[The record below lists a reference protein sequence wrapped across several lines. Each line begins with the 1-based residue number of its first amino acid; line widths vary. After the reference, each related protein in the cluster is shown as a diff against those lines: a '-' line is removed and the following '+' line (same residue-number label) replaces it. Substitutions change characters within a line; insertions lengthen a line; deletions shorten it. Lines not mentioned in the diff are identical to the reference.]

1 MKISYVNGI
10 CVKND
15 AISNSIRD
23 EIRALRESGIDDIRL
38 FAYVCEHDDL
48 PSKVVS
54 NVADIAYDAHFLES
68 DVVIFHFG
76 IYYPLFDLLSI
87 VPARAK
93 RVVVFHNVTPREFVK
108 PESRSLI
115 DQSFSQMSNIAW
127 ADHVICVSDT
137 NLDVLREA
145 GINTPATVLPLAI
158 HSMSKAPTKKPSVDD
173 DTVRMAFIGRFVKS
187 KGPHELL
194 MALGNVLESNRTCR
208 LRLDMVG
215 NLLFSDPELLAQ
227 IEVMMA
233 SLMQQYGHR
242 ISLKI
247 HGNASEAQKH
257 EILQDAD
264 LFVLPT
270 YHEGFGV
277 PIVEAIS
284 NGCYIIAYDNSNVPS
299 VTNGFGQLVETGSLE
314 GLSSELG
321 RAVERMTSPTW
332 RGKEEGSYASF
343 VKRASRYAEDFSP
356 SKVARRFVNLVN
368 NIQ

>member
-15 AISNSIRD
+15 AISNNIRD
-23 EIRALRESGIDDIRL
+23 EIGALRESGIDDIRL
-38 FAYVCEHDDL
+38 FTYACEYDEL
-48 PSKVVS
+48 PAKLV
-54 NVADIAYDAHFLES
+54 NDVADIAYDAHFLAS

-87 VPARAK
+87 VPAQAR
-93 RVVVFHNVTPREFVK
+93 RIVVFHNVTPREFVK
-108 PESRSLI
+108 PEKRALI

-137 NLDVLREA
+137 NLDVLRAA
-145 GINTPATVLPLAI
+145 GIDTPATVLPLAI
-158 HSMSKAPTKKPSVDD
+158 HAMSHAPGSKPSVDD
-173 DTVRMAFIGRFVKS
+173 DIVRMAFIGRFVKS

-194 MALGNVLESNRTCR
+194 AALDQVLASNPGCR

-215 NLLFSDPELLAQ
+215 NLTFSDAELLAQ
-227 IEVMMA
+227 IEAMMA
-233 SLMQQYGHR
+233 SLARQYGER
-242 ISLKI
+242 LAVNI

-257 EILQDAD
+257 EILQAAD

-284 NGCYIIAYDNSNVPS
+284 NGCYVIAYDNSNVPS
-299 VTNGFGQLVETGSLE
+299 VTNVFGRLVDTGNIDD
-314 GLSSELG
+314 LSAELG
-321 RAVERMTSPTW
+321 RAVEMVTSRVW
-332 RGKEEGSYASF
+332 RGNGEGSYASF
-343 VKRASRYAEDFSP
+343 AEHATRYGEQFSP
-356 SKVARRFVNLVN
+356 DKIARRFVDLVHH
-368 NIQ
+368 IR

>member
-23 EIRALRESGIDDIRL
+23 ELRALRSNGIDDVRL
-38 FAYVCEHDDL
+38 FAYACEYDDI

-54 NVADIAYDAHFLES
+54 EARDIAYDPHFLNS
-68 DVVIFHFG
+68 DLVIFHFG
-76 IYYPLFDLLSI
+76 IYYPLFDLMPI
-87 VPARAK
+87 VPAGAR

-108 PESRSLI
+108 PESRALI
-115 DQSFSQMSNIAW
+115 DESFAQMSNIAW

-137 NLDVLREA
+137 NLTVLRKA

-158 HSMSKAPTKKPSVDD
+158 HSMSHPPSRKPSVEDGI
-173 DTVRMAFIGRFVKS
+173 VRIAFIGRFVKS

-194 MALGNVLESNRTCR
+194 MALGRLLASNRDCQ

-215 NLLFSDPELLAQ
+215 NLQFSDPELLTQ
-227 IEVMMA
+227 IESIIE
-233 SLMQQYGHR
+233 SLVRQFGQR
-242 ISLKI
+242 IAVKI
-247 HGNASEAQKH
+247 HGNASEHLKH

-284 NGCYIIAYDNSNVPS
+284 NGCYVISYNNSNVPA
-299 VTNGFGQLVETGSLE
+299 VIDRFGCLVDTGDIGGLAEEIGETVQRVMSAAWR
-314 GLSSELG
+314 G
-321 RAVERMTSPTW
+321 RGEESYESFAEHASCYAERFSPKKVERN
-332 RGKEEGSYASF
+332 F
-343 VKRASRYAEDFSP
+343 VRLINK
-356 SKVARRFVNLVN
+356 L
-368 NIQ
+368 

>member
-1 MKISYVNGI
+1 MKVSYVNGI

-23 EIRALRESGIDDIRL
+23 EVRALRKSGVDDVRLYAYACEYDDI
-38 FAYVCEHDDL
+38 
-48 PSKVVS
+48 PSTVVS
-54 NVADIAYDAHFLES
+54 EVRDIAFDPHFLAS

-87 VPARAK
+87 VPARA
-93 RVVVFHNVTPREFVK
+93 RRLVVFHNVTPREFVK
-108 PESRSLI
+108 PESRALI

-137 NLDVLREA
+137 NLEVLRKA
-145 GINTPATVLPLAI
+145 GIDTPATVLPLAI
-158 HSMSKAPTKKPSVDD
+158 HSMSHPPSRKPSVVDNI
-173 DTVRMAFIGRFVKS
+173 VRIAFIGRFVKS

-194 MALGNVLESNRTCR
+194 MALSNVLASNPTCAVK
-208 LRLDMVG
+208 LDMVG

-227 IEVMMA
+227 IETIIA
-233 SLMQQYGHR
+233 TLARQYGR
-242 ISLKI
+242 RVEIKI
-247 HGNASEAQKH
+247 HGNASEEQKH

-284 NGCYIIAYDNSNVPS
+284 NGCYVIAYDNSNVPS
-299 VTNGFGQLVETGSLE
+299 VTNGFGRLVNTGCIDSL
-314 GLSSELG
+314 SAELAQ
-321 RAVERMTSPTW
+321 AVEKVVSAAW
-332 RGKEEGSYASF
+332 RGSGDESYQTF
-343 VKRASRYAEDFSP
+343 VTHATRYAEEFSP
-356 SKVARRFVNLVN
+356 GRVARNFVNLVSK
-368 NIQ
+368 IQ